1 MQSRAFIPASAVGTC
16 PQSVVNVHHPHTSA
30 SGLPVGPGTSPDHTS
45 STPYP
50 HIASSLEKCEAWN
63 EEYFC
68 LSHRAPPSVPSS
80 VWSPSFLSSS
90 PAVVPSTPD
99 RLIPLIDRHS
109 YERRSPSPTNQADF
123 PSSIWN
129 PTDSPLS
136 FSYRPKLPAAI
147 ASAFAPASDVPSIW
161 SPSTGSDFT
170 SVSRR
175 VFIARR
181 RQSPSHSFVRR
192 PSGVDT
198 LQSFRK
204 RQPQAK
210 PFVIPVELPKCK
222 CKDKDRQMPGKYCH
236 PHAHPSG
243 RPNRPPQGLADWVH
257 NFAPY
262 LEGPICVHPPSPAPI
277 KPSTPVV
284 SLPFSIPPT
293 PMRPQTGFPLFAPVA
308 TPTPAS
314 RGVVRRYVSPVS
326 VSVSAVADVCQ
337 TPIPQTPEFY
347 DVAVICSPVQSPF
360 ENDTHTHSPC
370 DHTPPLIIRLPPA
383 NGRRRQVRYPSVFT
397 PTPASRKVVV
407 SAMSSPS
414 PSPVSSR
421 SAAASATSTVVSKP
435 AVIAPSVDI
444 AIVAK
449 LSAPFPRFPRL
460 AAFAVTGV
468 AVVAGALAW
477 NFLL

>member
-1 MQSRAFIPASAVGTC
+1 MQSPTFVPASAVGTC
-16 PQSVVNVHHPHTSA
+16 PQSVVNVHHPHASAVDPSLQSVVHVHYPHTSA

-50 HIASSLEKCEAWN
+50 HIATSLDKCEAWN

-99 RLIPLIDRHS
+99 RLIPLIDRPS

-136 FSYRPKLPAAI
+136 VSYRPKLPAAM
-147 ASAFAPASDVPSIW
+147 ASAFAPASD
-161 SPSTGSDFT
+161 
-170 SVSRR
+170 
-175 VFIARR
+175 
-181 RQSPSHSFVRR
+181 SPSHSFVRR

-284 SLPFSIPPT
+284 SLPFSIPPA
-293 PMRPQTGFPLFAPVA
+293 PMRPQTGFPLFAPIA

-326 VSVSAVADVCQ
+326 VSASAVADVCQ

-347 DVAVICSPVQSPF
+347 DVAMICSPVQSPS
-360 ENDTHTHSPC
+360 EDDTHTHSPC

-407 SAMSSPS
+407 SAMSWPS
-414 PSPVSSR
+414 PSPVSSP
-421 SAAASATSTVVSKP
+421 SPAASAASTVVSNP

-477 NFLL
+477 TFLL

>member
-1 MQSRAFIPASAVGTC
+1 MQSRTFIPASAVDPGL
-16 PQSVVNVHHPHTSA
+16 QSVVHVHYPHMSA
-30 SGLPVGPGTSPDHTS
+30 SGLPVGPGTSPDHSS
-45 STPYP
+45 STPFP
-50 HIASSLEKCEAWN
+50 HIASSLDKCEVWN

-80 VWSPSFLSSS
+80 VWSPSFLSLS
-90 PAVVPSTPD
+90 PAMVPSTPD
-99 RLIPLIDRHS
+99 RLIPLIDRPS

-136 FSYRPKLPAAI
+136 FSYHPKLPAAMV
-147 ASAFAPASDVPSIW
+147 SAFAPASDVPSHW

-181 RQSPSHSFVRR
+181 RQSPSHSFVQR
-192 PSGVDT
+192 PSGVAT

-204 RQPQAK
+204 RPPQAK

-222 CKDKDRQMPGKYCH
+222 CKDKERQMPGKYCH

-243 RPNRPPQGLADWVH
+243 RPNRPPHGLADWVH

-262 LEGPICVHPPSPAPI
+262 LEGPICVHPPSPAPT

-284 SLPFSIPPT
+284 SLPFSIPLT
-293 PMRPQTGFPLFAPVA
+293 PVRPQTGFPLFAPVA

-314 RGVVRRYVSPVS
+314 RGVIRRYVSPVS
-326 VSVSAVADVCQ
+326 ASASVSAVADVSQ

-347 DVAVICSPVQSPF
+347 DVAVICSSSSLPPRMTPTLIRHVITLHHWLSACPLPAGPVVKCDIRPSSPQRLPVARSSYLLF
-360 ENDTHTHSPC
+360 LRHPHRLFRHPRQP
-370 DHTPPLIIRLPPA
+370 PPL
-383 NGRRRQVRYPSVFT
+383 S
-397 PTPASRKVVV
+397 
-407 SAMSSPS
+407 
-414 PSPVSSR
+414 
-421 SAAASATSTVVSKP
+421 
-435 AVIAPSVDI
+435 
-444 AIVAK
+444 
-449 LSAPFPRFPRL
+449 FPNPL
-460 AAFAVTGV
+460 
-468 AVVAGALAW
+468 
-477 NFLL
+477 